1 MFFFFLQTSK
11 IWLISQKPIV
21 SLTSA
26 FLNFQAIRD
35 GVIDATIDHE
45 KGHVQS
51 KVLLEHGVLCIH

>member
-1 MFFFFLQTSK
+1 M
-11 IWLISQKPIV
+11 WPISQKPIV
-21 SLTSA
+21 SLTTA
-26 FLNFQAIRD
+26 FLIFQAIRD